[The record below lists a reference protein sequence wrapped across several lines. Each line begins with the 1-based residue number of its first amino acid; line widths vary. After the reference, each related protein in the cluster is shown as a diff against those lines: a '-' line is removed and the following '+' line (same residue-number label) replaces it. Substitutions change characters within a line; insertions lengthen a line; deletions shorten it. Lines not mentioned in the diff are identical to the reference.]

1 MGPGFPFPGG
11 FDFSQLMRM
20 LQSQGPVNFDVAR
33 QVAGVIATS
42 DPETGQPG
50 VEPPIDRDAA
60 SVYDGLVRAAQTAV
74 ADTTGIAAVLTV
86 PRAHGRPAGLVDR
99 RRSTA
104 SRPCSK
110 HSRARSAARPTGAD
124 APDPTDAEAPA
135 RGEEALFSFLMQ
147 NLLPVLLG
155 VWSGWMIGQLSHQA
169 LGQYDLPLP
178 LEATPDAGVRR
189 AQRRRLRGGVVAAR
203 RRAALRA
210 RPARDRARRAAL
222 RSRGCASSSAQL
234 AKDYVGAYEMN
245 PEALEE
251 QLGGLDFTNPEA
263 MQSLGGFGDAGALL
277 GAMRSDR
284 QGPLLEELQ
293 RFVSVLEGYADV
305 VVETIG
311 ERMVSAHERIDEA
324 LRRHRLERGDAACV
338 RRPPARTRAR
348 APPLR
353 GRRRVLPRRH
363 RARRARRPQ
372 PAVGGPADGADP
384 PRARSARTLA
394 RPHRAPHLD

>member
-86 PRAHGRPAGLVDR
+86 PARTVDR
-99 RRSTA
+99 QGWSTA
-104 SRPCSK
+104 TIDGLAPVLE
-110 HSRARSAARPTGAD
+110 ALAGALGSAPTGAD
-124 APDPTDAEAPA
+124 APDPTDAEAGA
-135 RGEEALFSFLMQ
+135 GEEALFSFLMQ

-178 LEATPDAGVRR
+178 LEATPTLVFVPRNVDDFAEAWSLPADELRYALIVRETVHG
-189 AQRRRLRGGVVAAR
+189 AQRSIPWVRERLG
-203 RRAALRA
+203 
-210 RPARDRARRAAL
+210 
-222 RSRGCASSSAQL
+222 QL

-251 QLGGLDFTNPEA
+251 QLGGLDFSNPEA

-284 QGPLLEELQ
+284 QGPMLEELQ

-324 LRRHRLERGDAACV
+324 LRRHRLERGDAAAFV
-338 RRPPARTRAR
+338 DR
-348 APPLR
+348 LL
-353 GRRRVLPRRH
+353 GLELERRH
-363 RARRARRPQ
+363 YEEGAAFCRGVIERAGLDGLNRLWEDPQ
-372 PAVGGPADGADP
+372 MVPT
-384 PRARSARTLA
+384 RSELEAPGLWLA
-394 RPHRAPHLD
+394 RIELPTSD